1 MNANPYMRPL
11 SAIKAQLQGL
21 IFPDVVNG
29 VLTDPP
35 LIRLMLE
42 DSDIVGTNGR
52 PNGGIICRL
61 MHMIVSFTLK
71 EQFNTGAERWRFI
84 TRRDFERSA
93 FEVGSDWS
101 KNLEPENLTL
111 TDIKNK
117 LPF

>member
-52 PNGGIICRL
+52 PNGGIICRV
-61 MHMIVSFTLK
+61 MDM
-71 EQFNTGAERWRFI
+71 
-84 TRRDFERSA
+84 
-93 FEVGSDWS
+93 